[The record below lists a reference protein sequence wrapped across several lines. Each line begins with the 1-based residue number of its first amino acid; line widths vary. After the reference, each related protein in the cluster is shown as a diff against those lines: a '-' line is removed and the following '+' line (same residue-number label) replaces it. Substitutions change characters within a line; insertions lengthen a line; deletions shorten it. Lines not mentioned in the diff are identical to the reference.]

1 MFLQFTV
8 HSLQFTVRS
17 EKREERNLSSYFLS
31 LTSYPQD
38 RPHPTSYF
46 LRRIFH
52 LLLLTALCS
61 TAFAQKIS
69 LKGVVKDTADR
80 PLEGA
85 TVMLMEPKDS
95 SLVTFGRS
103 QTGGVFE
110 LKNLN
115 SQSYLL
121 KITYMGLRPYS
132 RLTQPT
138 DSDLGLIKMEAI
150 PKDLNEVVVRGERNP
165 VEIVGDTIAYNAGSF
180 KVQPNA
186 VVEDLLKRLP
196 GVEVS
201 RDGTITA
208 QGQTVKRVTVDGKEF
223 FGRDPKVAT
232 RNLPAD
238 AVDKVKV
245 FDRQSDQA
253 SFTGIDDGQ
262 REKTIDLKIKEE
274 KKKMAFGNIMGG
286 AGPDARY
293 TGRANINKFNKAR
306 QFSFLGMANNVNQQ
320 GFSIEDYMNFS
331 GAARQMMSGGGMR
344 FSFNSNDDT
353 GIPLN
358 FGGRTNG
365 FQTTWAAGVNY
376 NDKLSKKT
384 DIQSNYFYS
393 RSDQLVDKE
402 VNRQNFLPGRT
413 FLSNQNT
420 AQKTF
425 NESHRLN
432 LTLDHKLDSAN
443 TLRWTNNLSLGNSST
458 NIGSST
464 QNFLE
469 GAGIQNDNERST
481 LSQGNNTRLNSEL
494 LWRHRFAKKG
504 RNFSVIA
511 TLGYNEND
519 RNGTLRATNRFFGP
533 TGSVQ
538 RIDTL
543 RQTNTQQNERLNYG
557 LTLSFTEPLGRKQY
571 LETNYAFQLARTD
584 VDRQVFDVRPER
596 APVFNRALSNQFK
609 TDFSFHKAG
618 MNYRF
623 AGKEDNLTVGAGVQ
637 QSQLEGDLILQNVN
651 INRSFLNLL
660 PQLRY
665 THNYSNSKSLNVN
678 YDTDVQAPDIQQL
691 SPIIDNSDPLNIME
705 GNPNLRPE
713 YQHRLSAQFNSFNAL
728 TFNSFFANLNF
739 MYTTNKIS
747 MAQWVA
753 DNLVRTYRPVN
764 MRDDYNLFGNISKGF
779 RLKALKTRL
788 NFNTSLTLN
797 RGLALVNDVENR
809 TRRFENRNTL
819 RWDWSPT
826 EAFGLFA
833 SANLTYNRTT
843 YSINT
848 AQNQTFINQN
858 YDVEMNWR
866 IVKGLNFNST
876 LDYAIYNFRG
886 SDFNQR
892 IPIWNASIAKS
903 FLKNNRG
910 ELKLS
915 AVDLLNRNVVI
926 NRFAVNNVVQD
937 ERIRSLGRYIL
948 MTFTYNLKGFGGMPS
963 GGVRVITR

>member
-1 MFLQFTV
+1 MKKRILSNQERA
-8 HSLQFTVRS
+8 VRS
-17 EKREERNLSSYFLS
+17 EAQGMRSRWSVLLV
-31 LTSYPQD
+31 
-38 RPHPTSYF
+38 
-46 LRRIFH
+46 
-52 LLLLTALCS
+52 LLLLPTLVFS
-61 TAFAQKIS
+61 QKIT
-69 LKGVVKDTADR
+69 LKGIVKDTTDR

-103 QTGGVFE
+103 QTGGIFE
-110 LKNLN
+110 LKNIN

-121 KITYMGLRPYS
+121 KITYVGLRPYS
-132 RLTQPT
+132 RLTQPS
-138 DSDLGLIKMEAI
+138 DSDLGTVRMEAI

-196 GVEVS
+196 GVEVG
-201 RDGTITA
+201 RDGSITA
-208 QGQTVKRVTVDGKEF
+208 QGQPVRRVTVDGKEF

-253 SFTGIDDGQ
+253 TFTGIDDGQ

-274 KKKMAFGNIMGG
+274 KKKMAFGNVMGG
-286 AGPDARY
+286 VGPEARY
-293 TGRANINKFNKAR
+293 TARLNVNKFNKTR
-306 QFSFLGMANNVNQQ
+306 QLSVLGMANNVNQQ

-331 GAARQMMSGGGMR
+331 GATRQMMSGGGMR
-344 FSFNSNDDT
+344 VSLNSNDET

-358 FGGRTNG
+358 FGGRTTG
-365 FQTTWAAGVNY
+365 FQTTWALGANY

-413 FLSNQNT
+413 FISNQNT
-420 AQKTF
+420 VQNTF
-425 NESHRLN
+425 NENHRAN

-443 TLRWTNNLSLGNSST
+443 TFRLTSNFSTGNSAT
-458 NIGSST
+458 NIGNST
-464 QNFLE
+464 GNVLQ
-469 GAGIQNDNERST
+469 GIGIQSETERT
-481 LSQGNNTRLNSEL
+481 TWSQGRNTRLNSEL

-504 RNFSVIA
+504 RNFSTIA
-511 TLGYNEND
+511 TVGYNEND

-533 TGSVQ
+533 TGSLQ

-543 RQTNTQQNERLNYG
+543 RQTNTQLNERLNYG
-557 LTLSFTEPLGRKQY
+557 LTLSFTEPIAKRQY

-584 VDRQVFDVRPER
+584 VNRQVFDVRDER
-596 APVFNRALSNQFK
+596 PAVFNRALSNQFK
-609 TDFSFHKAG
+609 TDFTFHKAG

-623 AGKEDNLTVGAGVQ
+623 AGKEDNLTAGVSAQ
-637 QSQLEGDLILQNVN
+637 RSRLEGDLILQNVR
-651 INRSFLNLL
+651 IERDFLNLL

-665 THNYSNSKSLNVN
+665 THNYGNSKSLNIN

-691 SPIIDNSDPLNIME
+691 SPIIDNTDPLNIME

-713 YQHRLSAQFNSFNAL
+713 YQHRFNAQFNSFNAL
-728 TFNSFFANLNF
+728 TFNSLFATLNF
-739 MYTTNKIS
+739 MYTTNKIA

-764 MRDDYNLFGNISKGF
+764 VRDDYNFFTNISKGF
-779 RLKALKTRL
+779 RLKPLKTRL
-788 NFNTSLTLN
+788 NVSTSLTLN

-809 TRRFENRNTL
+809 TRRLESRNTL
-819 RWDWSPT
+819 RWDWNPT
-826 EAFGLFA
+826 DEFSILA
-833 SANLTYNRTT
+833 SANLTYNRTI

-848 AQNQTFINQN
+848 TQNQTFINQN
-858 YDVEMNWR
+858 YDVEMNWK
-866 IVKGLNFNST
+866 IAKGLHFNSV
-876 LDYAIYNFRG
+876 LDYGIYNFP
-886 SDFNQR
+886 SSAFSQQ
-892 IPIWNASIAKS
+892 IPIWNASIAKT
-903 FLKNNRG
+903 FLKNKRG

-948 MTFTYNLKGFGGMPS
+948 MTFTYNLKGFGGAPS
-963 GGVRVITR
+963 GGIRVITR